1 MSVHVP
7 LSQNVIDIG
16 GPSPSRFPYNGRCA
30 SNHLSS
36 RYLHMQVIETVADF
50 RAVERSCPRP
60 LGLVP
65 TMGYL
70 HEGHLSLV
78 RRARSDSATAA
89 VSIFVNPTQFGE
101 NEDLSTYPRD
111 MEGDLEKL
119 RLEGVD
125 LVFAP
130 PASEVYPPGFDTS
143 IGVGA
148 IAQVLEGEH
157 RPGHFAGVATVVCKL
172 LTIVRPDNVYFG
184 QKDAQQCLVVKRLNA
199 DLNLGAN
206 VVVMPTV
213 RDPDGLALSSRNA
226 YLTPEDRQSAL
237 SLYRALRLSEILCS
251 EGIRDANTIRSQM
264 LLVLNAEPTASIDY
278 VSIADA
284 DTLQELTTIDRPA
297 LVSLAVHIGKVRLI
311 DNIVL
316 HPNCP

>member
-1 MSVHVP
+1 
-7 LSQNVIDIG
+7 
-16 GPSPSRFPYNGRCA
+16 
-30 SNHLSS
+30 
-36 RYLHMQVIETVADF
+36 MQVIETVADF

-78 RRARSDSATAA
+78 RRSRSDNATAA
-89 VSIFVNPTQFGE
+89 ASIFINPTQFAE

-119 RLEGVD
+119 RREGVD

-130 PASEVYPPGFDTS
+130 SASEIYPPGFDTS
-143 IGVGA
+143 IDVGT
-148 IAQVLEGEH
+148 IARGLEGEH

-172 LTIVRPDNVYFG
+172 LAIVRPDNVYFG

-226 YLTPEDRQSAL
+226 YLSPEDRQSAL
-237 SLYRALRLSEILCS
+237 SLSRALRLAETLCA
-251 EGIRDANTIRSQM
+251 EGVRDTATIRSQM
-264 LLVLNAEPTASIDY
+264 MMVLNTEPVASIDY

-284 DTLQELTTIDRPA
+284 ETLEELTTIDRPA
-297 LVSLAVHIGKVRLI
+297 LVSLAVRVGSVRLI
-311 DNIVL
+311 DNVVVKSRD
-316 HPNCP
+316 

>member
-1 MSVHVP
+1 
-7 LSQNVIDIG
+7 
-16 GPSPSRFPYNGRCA
+16 
-30 SNHLSS
+30 
-36 RYLHMQVIETVADF
+36 MQVIETVADF
-50 RAVERSCPRP
+50 RTIERSCPRP

-78 RRARSDSATAA
+78 RRARADNATAA
-89 VSIFVNPTQFGE
+89 ASIFVNPTQFAEG
-101 NEDLSTYPRD
+101 EDLSTYPRD

-119 RLEGVD
+119 RREGVD

-130 PASEVYPPGFDTS
+130 SASEVYPPGFDTA
-143 IGVGA
+143 IDVGA
-148 IAQVLEGEH
+148 IATRLEGEH
-157 RPGHFAGVATVVCKL
+157 RPGHFTGVATVVCKL
-172 LTIVRPDNVYFG
+172 LTITRPDNVYFG
-184 QKDAQQCLVVKRLNA
+184 QKDAQQCLVIKRLNA

-237 SLYRALRLSEILCS
+237 SLSRALRFAETMCA
-251 EGIRDANTIRSQM
+251 EGIRDAATLRSQM
-264 LLVLNAEPTASIDY
+264 TMALNTEPSASIDY

-284 DTLQELTTIDRPA
+284 ETLEELATIDRPA
-297 LVSLAVHIGKVRLI
+297 LVSLAVRIGSVRLI
-311 DNIVL
+311 DNVVVR
-316 HPNCP
+316 P

>member
-1 MSVHVP
+1 
-7 LSQNVIDIG
+7 
-16 GPSPSRFPYNGRCA
+16 
-30 SNHLSS
+30 
-36 RYLHMQVIETVADF
+36 MQVIETVAEF
-50 RAVERSCPRP
+50 RAIERTCPRP

-78 RRARSDSATAA
+78 RQARADNATAA
-89 VSIFVNPTQFGE
+89 ASIFVNPTQFAE

-111 MEGDLEKL
+111 MEGDLDKL
-119 RLEGVD
+119 RSEGID

-130 PASEVYPPGFDTS
+130 SASEVYPTGFDTS
-143 IGVGA
+143 IDVGA
-148 IAQVLEGEH
+148 IASRLEGEH
-157 RPGHFAGVATVVCKL
+157 RPGHFKGVATVVCKL

-237 SLYRALRLSEILCS
+237 ALSRALRFAETMCE
-251 EGIRDANTIRSQM
+251 EGVRDAATLRSQM
-264 LLVLNAEPTASIDY
+264 MMILNTEPSAYVDY

-284 DTLQELTTIDRPA
+284 ETLEELAVVDRPA
-297 LVSLAVHIGKVRLI
+297 LVSMAVRIGKVRLI
-311 DNIVL
+311 DNVVL
-316 HPNCP
+316 RTD

>member
-1 MSVHVP
+1 
-7 LSQNVIDIG
+7 
-16 GPSPSRFPYNGRCA
+16 
-30 SNHLSS
+30 
-36 RYLHMQVIETVADF
+36 MQVIETVADF
-50 RAVERSCPRP
+50 RAAQRSCPRP

-78 RRARSDSATAA
+78 RRARADNATAA
-89 VSIFVNPTQFGE
+89 ASIFVNPTQFGE

-111 MEGDLEKL
+111 MDGDLEKL
-119 RLEGVD
+119 RREGVD

-130 PASEVYPPGFDTS
+130 PASEVYPPGFDTT
-143 IGVGA
+143 IDVGD
-148 IAQVLEGEH
+148 IARRLEGEH

-184 QKDAQQCLVVKRLNA
+184 QKDAQQCLVIQRLNA

-206 VVVMPTV
+206 VIVMPTV

-237 SLYRALRLSEILCS
+237 SLSRALRLAETLHS
-251 EGIRDANTIRSQM
+251 EGVRDAATIRAQM
-264 LLVLNAEPTASIDY
+264 QLVLNTQPTASIDY
-278 VSIADA
+278 ISIADA
-284 DTLQELTTIDRPA
+284 HTLHELTTIDRPA

-311 DNIVL
+311 DNVVL
-316 HPNCP
+316 RPNG

>member
-1 MSVHVP
+1 
-7 LSQNVIDIG
+7 
-16 GPSPSRFPYNGRCA
+16 
-30 SNHLSS
+30 
-36 RYLHMQVIETVADF
+36 MQVIETVADF

-78 RRARSDSATAA
+78 KRSRSDNATAA
-89 VSIFVNPTQFGE
+89 ASIFVNPTQFAE

-119 RLEGVD
+119 RREGVD

-130 PASEVYPPGFDTS
+130 SASEIYPPGFDTN
-143 IGVGA
+143 IDVGA
-148 IAQVLEGEH
+148 IARGLEGEH

-184 QKDAQQCLVVKRLNA
+184 HKDAQQCLVVKRLNA

-213 RDPDGLALSSRNA
+213 RDADGLALSSRNA
-226 YLTPEDRQSAL
+226 YLTSEDRQSAL
-237 SLYRALRLSEILCS
+237 SLSRALRLAETLCA
-251 EGIRDANTIRSQM
+251 EGIRDTATIRSQM
-264 LLVLNAEPTASIDY
+264 MMVLNTVPAASIDY
-278 VSIADA
+278 VSIAA
-284 DTLQELTTIDRPA
+284 AETLEELTTIDRPA
-297 LVSLAVHIGKVRLI
+297 LVSLAVRVGSVRLI
-311 DNIVL
+311 DNVVVKSL
-316 HPNCP
+316 D

>member
-1 MSVHVP
+1 
-7 LSQNVIDIG
+7 
-16 GPSPSRFPYNGRCA
+16 
-30 SNHLSS
+30 
-36 RYLHMQVIETVADF
+36 MQVIETVADF
-50 RAVERSCPRP
+50 RAIERTYPRP

-65 TMGYL
+65 TMGFL

-78 RRARSDSATAA
+78 RRARADNSTAA
-89 VSIFVNPTQFGE
+89 ASIFVNPTQFGE

-119 RLEGVD
+119 RREGVD

-130 PASEVYPPGFDTS
+130 SASEVYPPGFDTS
-143 IGVGA
+143 IDVGDVA
-148 IAQVLEGEH
+148 RRLEGEH
-157 RPGHFAGVATVVCKL
+157 RPGHFTGVATVVCKL
-172 LTIVRPDNVYFG
+172 LTIVRPANVYFG
-184 QKDAQQCLVVKRLNA
+184 QKDAQQCLVIKRLND

-237 SLYRALRLSEILCS
+237 SLSRALRFAETMCE
-251 EGIRDANTIRSQM
+251 EGVRNAATIRSQM
-264 LLVLNAEPTASIDY
+264 MMVLNTQPSASIDY

-284 DTLQELTTIDRPA
+284 ETLEEITVIDRPA
-297 LVSLAVHIGKVRLI
+297 LVSLAVRVGAVRLI
-311 DNIVL
+311 DNVVL
-316 HPNCP
+316 RPG

>member
-1 MSVHVP
+1 
-7 LSQNVIDIG
+7 
-16 GPSPSRFPYNGRCA
+16 
-30 SNHLSS
+30 
-36 RYLHMQVIETVADF
+36 MQVIETVADF
-50 RAVERSCPRP
+50 RAIERTCPRP

-78 RRARSDSATAA
+78 RQARADNATAA
-89 VSIFVNPTQFGE
+89 ASIFVNPTQFAE

-119 RLEGVD
+119 RSEGVD

-130 PASEVYPPGFDTS
+130 PASEVYPAGFDTS
-143 IGVGA
+143 IDVGS
-148 IAQVLEGEH
+148 ISSRLEGEH
-157 RPGHFAGVATVVCKL
+157 RPGHFRGVATVVCKL

-184 QKDAQQCLVVKRLNA
+184 QKDAQQCLVIKRLNA

-206 VVVMPTV
+206 VVIMPTV

-226 YLTPEDRQSAL
+226 YLTAEDRQSAL
-237 SLYRALRLSEILCS
+237 SLSRALRFAETMYA
-251 EGIRDANTIRSQM
+251 EGVHDAATLRSQM
-264 LLVLNAEPTASIDY
+264 TMILNTVPAASIDY

-284 DTLQELTTIDRPA
+284 ATLEELAIIDRPA
-297 LVSLAVHIGKVRLI
+297 LVSLAVHIGSVRLI
-311 DNIVL
+311 DNVVL
-316 HPNCP
+316 RP

>member
-1 MSVHVP
+1 
-7 LSQNVIDIG
+7 
-16 GPSPSRFPYNGRCA
+16 
-30 SNHLSS
+30 
-36 RYLHMQVIETVADF
+36 MQVIETVADF
-50 RAVERSCPRP
+50 RAIERTYPRP

-65 TMGYL
+65 TMGFL

-78 RRARSDSATAA
+78 RRARADNATAA
-89 VSIFVNPTQFGE
+89 ASIFVNPTQFGE

-119 RLEGVD
+119 RREGVD

-130 PASEVYPPGFDTS
+130 SASEVYPPGFDTS
-143 IGVGA
+143 IDVGDVA
-148 IAQVLEGEH
+148 RRLEGEH
-157 RPGHFAGVATVVCKL
+157 RPGHFTGVATVVCKL
-172 LTIVRPDNVYFG
+172 LTVVRPDNVYFG
-184 QKDAQQCLVVKRLNA
+184 QKDAQQCLVIKRLND

-237 SLYRALRLSEILCS
+237 SLSRALRFAETMCE
-251 EGIRDANTIRSQM
+251 EGVRNAATSRSQM
-264 LLVLNAEPTASIDY
+264 MMVLNTQPSASIDY

-284 DTLQELTTIDRPA
+284 ETLEEMTTIDRPA
-297 LVSLAVHIGKVRLI
+297 LVSLAVRVGAVRLI
-311 DNIVL
+311 DNVVL
-316 HPNCP
+316 RPG

>member
-1 MSVHVP
+1 
-7 LSQNVIDIG
+7 
-16 GPSPSRFPYNGRCA
+16 
-30 SNHLSS
+30 
-36 RYLHMQVIETVADF
+36 MQVIETVADF
-50 RAVERSCPRP
+50 RAAQRSCPRP

-78 RRARSDSATAA
+78 RRARADNATAA
-89 VSIFVNPTQFGE
+89 ASIFVNPTQFGE

-111 MEGDLEKL
+111 MDGDLEKL
-119 RLEGVD
+119 RREGAD

-130 PASEVYPPGFDTS
+130 PASEVYPPGFDTT
-143 IGVGA
+143 IDVGD
-148 IAQVLEGEH
+148 IARRLEGEH

-184 QKDAQQCLVVKRLNA
+184 QKDAQQCLVIQRLNA

-206 VVVMPTV
+206 VIVMPTV

-237 SLYRALRLSEILCS
+237 SLSRALRLAETLHS
-251 EGIRDANTIRSQM
+251 EGVRDAATIRAQM
-264 LLVLNAEPTASIDY
+264 QLVLNTQPTATIDY
-278 VSIADA
+278 ISIADA
-284 DTLQELTTIDRPA
+284 HTLHELTTIDRPV

-311 DNIVL
+311 DNVVL
-316 HPNCP
+316 RPNG